1 MQIKNLKEQNK
12 KDYIKERQAVKQSIK
27 EVQKEL
33 VKAEVMVVFE
43 RLKDK

>member
-1 MQIKNLKEQNK
+1 MQTEIKKQDK
-12 KDYIKERQAVKQSIK
+12 KAYLKERQAVKQSIK

-33 VKAEVMVVFE
+33 AKAEVMAVFE